1 MIVPQNLQI
10 LLVDDSKS
18 LRVLLKSVL
27 RGLRMNLEIVE
38 AANGEEAIQSYK
50 VRPSDIVLLDIKM
63 PGITGIE
70 VLERLKKLDPYSFV
84 VMLTSNKTNDWVI
97 KAKNLGANGYIVKPF
112 RSDKL
117 LRVFKDYERFQ
128 KIKASIYV

>member
-1 MIVPQNLQI
+1 MFDAKSLQI
-10 LLVDDSKS
+10 LQVDDSRS
-18 LRVLLKSVL
+18 LRVLLRNVL

-38 AANGEEAIQSYK
+38 AADGEEAIRSYK
-50 VRPSDIVLLDIKM
+50 ASPSDIVLLDIKM

-70 VLERLKKLDPYSFV
+70 VLEQLKKLDPYAFV

-97 KAKNLGANGYIVKPF
+97 KAKNLGANGYIAKPF

-128 KIKASIYV
+128 KVKETIDA

>member
-1 MIVPQNLQI
+1 MIVPQDLQI

-18 LRVLLKSVL
+18 LRVLLKSAL

-38 AANGEEAIQSYK
+38 AGNGEEAIRSYK
-50 VRPSDIVLLDIKM
+50 TRPSDIVLLDIKM

-70 VLERLKKLDPYSFV
+70 VLQRLKALDPYAFV

-97 KAKNLGANGYIVKPF
+97 KAKNLGANGYIAKPF